1 MHSAYFGLPIRVEPM
16 QAEELVPKAEL
27 RLKEF
32 EAAMGLTRV
41 RATGRGVLSMTARPK
56 TDPKPRPVPKRKS
69 TAASAAPGTPAAY
82 L

>member
-1 MHSAYFGLPIRVEPM
+1 M

-41 RATGRGVLSMTARPK
+41 RAAGRGVLSMTARVK
-56 TDPKPRPVPKRKS
+56 DAAQARLVPKRKPA
-69 TAASAAPGTPAAY
+69 AASAAAGMSSASP
-82 L
+82 